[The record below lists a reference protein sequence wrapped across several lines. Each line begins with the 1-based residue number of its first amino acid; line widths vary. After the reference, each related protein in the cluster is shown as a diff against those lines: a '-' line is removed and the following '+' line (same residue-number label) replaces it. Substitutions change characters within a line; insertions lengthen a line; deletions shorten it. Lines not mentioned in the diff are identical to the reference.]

1 MTWRRC
7 RCGRGRS
14 APRERDVARLVID
27 GLSTQ
32 DIAATLFISHHTVRD
47 DIKAVFDKVGTHRRR
62 DLAAALAGT
71 ALSPAPGSWTG

>member
-1 MTWRRC
+1 MPASP
-7 RCGRGRS
+7 GR
-14 APRERDVARLVID
+14 
-27 GLSTQ
+27 
-32 DIAATLFISHHTVRD
+32 FISHHTVRD